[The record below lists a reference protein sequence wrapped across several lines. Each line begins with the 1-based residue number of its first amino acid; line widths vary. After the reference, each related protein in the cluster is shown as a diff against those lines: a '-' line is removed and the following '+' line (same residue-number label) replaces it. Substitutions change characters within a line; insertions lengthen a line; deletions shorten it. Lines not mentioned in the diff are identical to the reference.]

1 MALWG
6 LISYTSNPALYIHAY
21 VPSTANAASTATAN
35 AAESGVALS
44 SSSDTALPSSLSAAA
59 IAIASLSS
67 SVTTVTAAAA
77 AATAAAS
84 SSTHVTATSND
95 RFQIDFKAVKE
106 AAQQVLLLP
115 AIHAIKVQTSHKRRT
130 RTSAHDNAHSMRIAK
145 LERRSNLPRTS
156 ASGLINGITAS
167 QPELLQAVPEDIHSF
182 MDNNL
187 SKYHYMY
194 LIQFSQ

>member
-1 MALWG
+1 
-6 LISYTSNPALYIHAY
+6 
-21 VPSTANAASTATAN
+21 VPCTATAAATATAT

-44 SSSDTALPSSLSAAA
+44 STSDTALPSSLSAAA

-67 SVTTVTAAAA
+67 SSSSVTTVTAAATSA
-77 AATAAAS
+77 AAAAAAP
-84 SSTHVTATSND
+84 VNATSND

-130 RTSAHDNAHSMRIAK
+130 RTSTHDNAHNLRIAK
-145 LERRSNLPRTS
+145 LERRSNLPRPN

-187 SKYHYMY
+187 SKYHYNY